1 MSRYRVSVDIGGT
14 FTDFVVQIVD
24 PDLSRGLRSNGYAF
38 TGKVLST
45 PDDPA
50 RGVITGLTGLFH
62 DLREIEF
69 LVHGTT
75 VGLNAF
81 LERRGAR
88 VLLLTT
94 AGFRD
99 VYTIARGD
107 RKKLYALQ
115 YRKPEP
121 LIPPHDIHA
130 VRERVRWDGS
140 VQAELHSEDF
150 EPIIEKIRA
159 EGIKSVAI
167 CFLHAYVNPEHELQA
182 RKLLQERIP
191 GISISLSHE
200 IAREWREYERASS
213 TVLNAYVAPIVERYL
228 NSLESQARE
237 RGLLST
243 LYVMQS
249 NGGVMTAA
257 AARSLPV
264 QTFLSGPVGGTI
276 GGQALSQAMNRPNL
290 LCVDMGGTS
299 FDASLIINGQ
309 PSFASETALEG
320 LPVLMSLV
328 DIHTIGAGGGSLA
341 WLEAGALRVG
351 PRSAGA
357 DPGPAC
363 YGLGG
368 TEPTV
373 TDANLFLGRMNPDY
387 FLGGRMDLDRQA
399 AEKAIRKVAD
409 QLGLSTE
416 ALAEGML
423 AVINAR
429 MADAMRTITVRQGID
444 PREYSLVAFGGA
456 GPMHAV
462 ALAEELDIKEVI
474 VPWAPGTF
482 SAWGMLQ
489 TNVRHDLT
497 QTFYQTMQATT
508 PEDLEGVY
516 KQLEEQGRAI
526 LRGEEVPD
534 EHMGFLRTADMRYI
548 GQEYSVNVPVSLGG
562 RNGESGESVGARV
575 VRSGGEDLYGR
586 PPEGPLSSPVG
597 LEAITARFHD
607 AYKTRYG
614 HSTPGAPIE
623 FVNLRLAAFGK
634 LERHTSGFR
643 PMKGDQGYDTGSR
656 DVIFHGQVVPTKFY
670 RRDRL
675 PIGIT
680 LAGPHVIEEETATT
694 VVPPGWIS
702 RVDELGNIIIT
713 RVGPDLPV

>member
-14 FTDFVVQIVD
+14 FTDFVVHDQEQ
-24 PDLSRGLRSNGYAF
+24 GYAF

-50 RGVITGLTGLFH
+50 RGVITGLTGLID
-62 DLREIEF
+62 DLSTVAF

-81 LERRGAR
+81 LERRGSR
-88 VLLLTT
+88 VLLVAT

-121 LIPPHDIHA
+121 LIPPHDIHT

-140 VQAELHSEDF
+140 IQETLHSEDF
-150 EPIIEKIRA
+150 EPIIEKLQT
-159 EGIKSVAI
+159 EGIKAVAI

-182 RKLLQERIP
+182 RKLLQERVP

-200 IAREWREYERASS
+200 IAREWREYERSS
-213 TVLNAYVAPIVERYL
+213 SAVLNAYVAPIVERYL
-228 NSLESQARE
+228 SSLEGQVRE
-237 RGLLST
+237 QGLRTT

-257 AARSLPV
+257 AARGLPI

-276 GGQALSQAMNRPNL
+276 GGEALSHTLNRPNL

-309 PSFASETALEG
+309 PSFSTETALEG

-368 TEPTV
+368 TQPTV

-387 FLGGRMDLDRQA
+387 FLGGHMKLDRQS
-399 AEKAIRKVAD
+399 AEKAISSVAD
-409 QLGLSTE
+409 QLGLTPE

-423 AVINAR
+423 AVVNAR
-429 MADAMRTITVRQGID
+429 MADAMRTITVKQGID

-462 ALAEELDIKEVI
+462 ALAEELEINEVI

-508 PEDLEGVY
+508 SQELEGMY
-516 KQLEEQGRAI
+516 AQIEEQGRVI
-526 LRGEEVPD
+526 LCAEEVPA
-534 EHMGFLRTADMRYI
+534 EQMGFQRTADMRYI
-548 GQEYSVNVPVSLGG
+548 GQEYSVNVPIS
-562 RNGESGESVGARV
+562 AAM
-575 VRSGGEDLYGR
+575 GED
-586 PPEGPLSSPVG
+586 G
-597 LEAITARFHD
+597 LEAMAARFHD

-623 FVNLRLAAFGK
+623 FVNLRVAAFGK
-634 LERHTSGFR
+634 LERRTASFR
-643 PMKGDQGYDTGSR
+643 PVQEQRGYETSTR
-656 DVIFHGQVVPTKFY
+656 DVIFQAQAVPTKFY
-670 RRDRL
+670 RRDQL
-675 PIGIT
+675 SIGT
-680 LAGPHVIEEETATT
+680 KLVGPHVIEEETATT
-694 VVPPGWIS
+694 VVPPGWTS

-713 RVGPDLPV
+713 RKER

>member
-14 FTDFVVQIVD
+14 FTDFVVHDEEQ
-24 PDLSRGLRSNGYAF
+24 GYAF

-50 RGVITGLTGLFH
+50 RGVITGLTGLIH
-62 DLREIEF
+62 DLGNIAF

-88 VLLLTT
+88 VLLVTT
-94 AGFRD
+94 AGFHD
-99 VYTIARGD
+99 IYTIARGD

-121 LIPPHDIHA
+121 LVPPHDIYS

-140 VQAELHSEDF
+140 VQEELHSEDF
-150 EPIIEKIRA
+150 EPIIEKIQA
-159 EGIKSVAI
+159 EGIKAVAI

-182 RKLLQERIP
+182 RKLLQELVGTFAVDP
-191 GISISLSHE
+191 GLSISLSHE
-200 IAREWREYERASS
+200 IAREWREYERSS
-213 TVLNAYVAPIVERYL
+213 SAVLNAYVAPIVERYL
-228 NSLESQARE
+228 SSLESQARE
-237 RGLLST
+237 RGLRST

-249 NGGVMTAA
+249 NGGVMTAS
-257 AARSLPV
+257 AARSLPI

-276 GGQALSQAMNRPNL
+276 GGQALSQALKRPNL

-309 PSFASETALEG
+309 PSFSTETALEG

-368 TEPTV
+368 TQPTV

-387 FLGGRMDLDRQA
+387 FLGGRMNLDRQA
-399 AEKAIRKVAD
+399 AEESIRSVAD
-409 QLGLSTE
+409 QLELTAE

-423 AVINAR
+423 VVINAR

-456 GPMHAV
+456 GPMHAA

-516 KQLEEQGRAI
+516 GQLEEQGREI
-526 LRGEEVPD
+526 LRGEDVPD
-534 EHMGFLRTADMRYI
+534 EQVGFLRTADMRYI
-548 GQEYSVNVPVSLGG
+548 GQEYSVNVSTSFDD
-562 RNGESGESVGARV
+562 GEN
-575 VRSGGEDLYGR
+575 
-586 PPEGPLSSPVG
+586 G
-597 LEAITARFHD
+597 LEAITARFHE

-623 FVNLRLAAFGK
+623 FVNLRVAAFGK
-634 LERHTSGFR
+634 LERHTAGFR
-643 PMKGDQGYDTGSR
+643 PAKGDQSYDTGTR
-656 DVIFHGQVVPTKFY
+656 EVIFHGQAVPTRFY

-675 PIGIT
+675 PIGVA

-694 VVPPGWIS
+694 IVPPGWVS
-702 RVDELGNIIIT
+702 RVDELSNIIIT
-713 RVGPDLPV
+713 RKES